1 MACPWGP
8 VSLLKALI
16 ASTLILL
23 CILLSACSDKPSNYP
38 HGKHSPKDNTYFTSF
53 SEQPK
58 TLDPA
63 KSYSA
68 DEAIFTAQIY
78 EPPLQ
83 YSYFKRPYELE
94 PLTLTKMPEIKFY
107 NIKDQQVTL
116 DKVEQVAYTQYTMHI
131 KPGIYYQPHPA
142 LEHRELIAKDY
153 VLEIKRLAAPWNH
166 SPIYGLMAKYI
177 KGFKQFH
184 DILTQNKQDQTSA
197 LLQNNISGVQV
208 LDKYTYRITINGY
221 YPQFLYWLAMPFF
234 APIPQE
240 ALKTELDWY
249 PVGTGAYMLT
259 KNDPNSEMILQKNPN
274 YHDEYF
280 PRPEGK
286 DTEKFM
292 KYTGKKLPLI
302 DTYVFKLEKESIPRW
317 HKFMQGYYDQSGVSA
332 EQFEQAIVY
341 DQYNQ
346 PQVTPELKA
355 KNIQLQTDIEPSIF
369 YLGFN
374 MKDSVVGGNT
384 KKARELRQAI
394 SIAVDYEEFIS
405 LFMNGRARLAQ
416 GPVPPGIMA
425 EGRQALNPYVHN
437 KTLADAKHLLAQ
449 AGYPNGINSK
459 TNKPLVLNYAAVTG
473 GGPESR
479 AQFDWLRKQFAKLGI
494 QLNVEATH
502 YSRFQDKIRTGNI
515 QLFFFGWNADYPDP
529 ENFLFLLYGPNSKMI
544 SGGENVTNY
553 QNPDYDRLFVQLQK
567 TVNLKKRAKIIDEM
581 ITIAQKDAP
590 WVWGFH
596 QQVFVLSH
604 GWLSPRKLNSIGNNS
619 LKYIAVEPEQRY
631 DKQLLWNQSK
641 WIYFLIGLSV
651 LFLLILPAVII
662 HYRKERNA
670 PKRY

>member
-1 MACPWGP
+1 M
-8 VSLLKALI
+8 
-16 ASTLILL
+16 
-23 CILLSACSDKPSNYP
+23 LSACSDKPSNYP

-53 SEQPK
+53 AEQPK

-68 DEAIFTAQIY
+68 DEAVFTAQIY

-83 YSYFKRPYELE
+83 YNYFKRPYELE
-94 PLTLTKMPEIKFY
+94 PLTLTQMPEIKFY
-107 NIKDQQVTL
+107 NEKAQQITVDQ
-116 DKVEQVAYTQYTMHI
+116 VEQIAYTQYTMHI

-142 LEHRELIAKDY
+142 LDHRELIAKDY

-177 KGFKQFH
+177 QGFKQFH
-184 DILTQNKQDQTSA
+184 DALTQKKQDHVTA

-240 ALKTELDWY
+240 ALKSKLDWY

-259 KNDPNSEMILQKNPN
+259 KNDPNSEMVLQKNPN

-280 PRPEGK
+280 PVPQGK
-286 DTEKFM
+286 DAEKFVI
-292 KYTGKKLPLI
+292 YTGKKLPLI

-341 DQYNQ
+341 DQNNQ

-374 MKDSVVGGNT
+374 MKDPIVGGNSE
-384 KKARELRQAI
+384 KARKLRQAI
-394 SIAVDYEEFIS
+394 SIAVDYEEYIS

-425 EGRQALNPYVHN
+425 EDKQDINPYVHN
-437 KTLADAKHLLAQ
+437 KTLTDAKKLLAE
-449 AGYPNGINSK
+449 AGYPNGINRK
-459 TNKPLVLNYAAVTG
+459 TNKPLVLNYATVAG
-473 GGPESR
+473 GGPERR

-494 QLNVEATH
+494 QLNVEVTH
-502 YSRFQDKIRTGNI
+502 YSRFQDKVRTGNI

-553 QNPDYDRLFVQLQK
+553 QNPDYDRLFMQLQK
-567 TVNLKKRAKIIDEM
+567 TVNPKARAKIIGQM
-581 ITIAQKDAP
+581 IAIAQKDAP

-619 LKYIAVEPEQRY
+619 LKYIALDAQQRY
-631 DKQLLWNQSK
+631 DYQLSWNQSK
-641 WIYFLIGLSV
+641 WIYFFIGLS
-651 LFLLILPAVII
+651 LLLLLILPAVII
-662 HYRKERNA
+662 HYCKELRP